1 MKTLTIDAAGLIAG
15 DTNIMELENL
25 ATTLEVTIPSDMT
38 GMSYKLKFRPYRSET
53 ILTTDPIVPVDG
65 VVSYILPN
73 TLTAVVGHLDV
84 KLNGYNEAGALAKT
98 AIYKLMVNDAI
109 GGT

>member
-25 ATTLEVTIPSDMT
+25 ATTLEVTVPADMAD
-38 GMSYKLKFRPYRSET
+38 MSYKLKFRPYRSET
-53 ILTTDPIVPVDG
+53 IITTDPIVPVDG

-84 KLNGYNEAGALAKT
+84 ELNGYTEAGVL
-98 AIYKLMVNDAI
+98 VNDAI